1 MIMIIPFILFW
12 VLIVLGYGE
21 IGMRWTLVLILLWFL
36 LLAGFMALGVSPYIW
51 VALQSLV
58 DIILILAVFKGDL
71 HIR

>member
-1 MIMIIPFILFW
+1 MMIPFILFW

-21 IGMRWTLVLILLWFL
+21 IGTRWTLVLILLWFL
-36 LLAGFMALGVSPYIW
+36 LLGGFMALGVSPYLW
-51 VALQSLV
+51 VGVQSFI